1 MLAQIYHDF
10 IEMLALIYHNVTEML
25 ALIYHDFIDMLA
37 LIYHDFP
44 GILARIYHDF
54 TDMLALIYHDLRV
67 PVLLQAHLSMENT
80 NSLII
85 HITNYTPY
93 NLVLMT
99 VLAMPYNHLYLP
111 FYILS

>member
-1 MLAQIYHDF
+1 M
-10 IEMLALIYHNVTEML
+10 ET
-25 ALIYHDFIDMLA
+25 
-37 LIYHDFP
+37 
-44 GILARIYHDF
+44 
-54 TDMLALIYHDLRV
+54 DLRA
-67 PVLLQAHLSMENT
+67 PVLLQAHFSRENT